1 MPATLPPPVVRP
13 SIRTR
18 FTVAEFHHLREL
30 PEVAAERPF
39 LLHGVIWEQGPMR
52 LPHGNGVLLTTDV
65 IRAAFGEGWVLRVQL
80 PLILGQET
88 DPFPDLAVVP
98 GSVRDYTAHPTT
110 AALVVEVSDTTL
122 RADLTEKAECYA
134 TAGIADYWVLDV
146 ANRELHVFRDPVPLS
161 AGLGAT
167 AYRQHH
173 TLGPADAVSPLA
185 VPTATVRVA
194 DMLP

>member
-1 MPATLPPPVVRP
+1 MPTTLNPPTARP

-39 LLHGVIWEQGPMR
+39 LLRGVIWEQGPMK
-52 LPHGNGVLLTTDV
+52 LPHGNGVLLATDV
-65 IRAAFGEGWVLRVQL
+65 VRAAFGAGWVLRVQL
-80 PLILGQET
+80 PLVLGQET

-98 GSVRDYTAHPTT
+98 GSVRDYTEHPTT
-110 AALVVEVSDTTL
+110 ADLVVEVSDTTL
-122 RADLTEKAECYA
+122 NTDLTEKAEMYA
-134 TAGIADYWVLDV
+134 TAGVADYWVLDV
-146 ANRELHVFRDPVPLS
+146 ANRELHVFRDPVLLP
-161 AGLGAT
+161 AGFGAT

-173 TLGPADAVSPLA
+173 TFGPADAVAPLA